1 MRIFD
6 RKKEKKIDIF
16 GSMTYNKVNKIY
28 QPARI
33 IVEEGGKIMIAWWD
47 SLDTV
52 MKVLYCMAIP
62 ATLVLV
68 IQTVLSLL
76 GGFEG
81 GAGVDFSDTSG
92 LSGDVGLDFDVDFD
106 GGSDI
111 SELADADLGDGSSAS
126 LDGGNPADFSIASM
140 FSVQGI
146 VTFLTVMGWVSIA
159 SISAGAIPTI
169 GIAFGCG
176 VGLLTMY
183 LAARLMFASRKLT
196 ENGTVDLRNAIGE
209 NGTVY
214 IPVPAGGKV
223 EGKINLYLQGCYTEA
238 SCINF
243 GSETLSTGE
252 TVRVTDVRNHL
263 LVVEKDA

>member
-1 MRIFD
+1 
-6 RKKEKKIDIF
+6 
-16 GSMTYNKVNKIY
+16 
-28 QPARI
+28 
-33 IVEEGGKIMIAWWD
+33 MILWWD

-92 LSGDVGLDFDVDFD
+92 LAGDVGLDFDTDFD

-111 SELADADLGDGSSAS
+111 GELADADLGGDMSS

-140 FSVQGI
+140 FSVQGV

-159 SISAGAIPTI
+159 SISAGVIPTI
-169 GIAFGCG
+169 GIILGCG
-176 VGLLTMY
+176 FGLLTMY
-183 LAARLMFASRKLT
+183 LVARLLFASRRLT
-196 ENGTVDLRNAIGE
+196 ENGTLNLRNAVGE
-209 NGTVY
+209 SGTVY
-214 IPVPAGGKV
+214 IPVPAGGQG
-223 EGKINLYLQGCYTEA
+223 EGKMNLYLQGRYVEA
-238 SCINF
+238 SCISF
-243 GSETLSTGE
+243 ESETLPTGA
-252 TVRVTDVRNHL
+252 TVRVTDVRNNL
-263 LVVEKDA
+263 LVVEKDV